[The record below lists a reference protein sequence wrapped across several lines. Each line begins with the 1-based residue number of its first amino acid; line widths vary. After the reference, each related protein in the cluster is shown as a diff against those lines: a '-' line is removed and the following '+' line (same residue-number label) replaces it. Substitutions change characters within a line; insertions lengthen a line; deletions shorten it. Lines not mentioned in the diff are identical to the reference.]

1 MANAGALIYLPTI
14 LFKTPERNSL
24 VSAAV
29 PRETCTHRVLLQKDA
44 SLHSINCSTACES
57 LGHLKKRLHCPWL
70 ALPYYLH
77 IRHEHPALGTSLWC
91 SAAPPGSCREER
103 DKCSPFQPQALH
115 QYCSYVNRLE
125 SCTGKNKVMHSIK
138 SAKKYISCDSKL
150 IIITGHS
157 STNFPRLWGS
167 VLMKL
172 ISTSPWTLE
181 FYVAQTSHHLGV
193 VSLDSLFLLLPLNFW
208 RHLKNFST

>member
-57 LGHLKKRLHCPWL
+57 LGHLKKRLCIAHDSSCLTTCTSGTSTQHW
-70 ALPYYLH
+70 
-77 IRHEHPALGTSLWC
+77 TSLWC

-150 IIITGHS
+150 IVITGHS